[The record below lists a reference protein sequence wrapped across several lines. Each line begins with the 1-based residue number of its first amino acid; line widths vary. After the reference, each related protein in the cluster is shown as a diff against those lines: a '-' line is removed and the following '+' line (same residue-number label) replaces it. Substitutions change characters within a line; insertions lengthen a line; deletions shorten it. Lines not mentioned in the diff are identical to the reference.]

1 MKVFVSDVEKCLGCY
16 CCQISCKDEYCGNDW
31 MPYSKPQ
38 PMTGQFWRKVEEHV
52 RGTVPKVKV
61 AYIPTG
67 CMHCDDAPCINA
79 CTDNAIYKREDGMV
93 IIDPQK
99 CTGQQLCID
108 ACPYGAIYF
117 NNTLNIAQKCTGC
130 AHLLDRGWPI
140 KEPRC
145 VDSCVAGALVFGE
158 ESDFSAEIAQ
168 AEALKPNFGETPAVR
183 VHYLNLPKRF
193 IAGLVYDPAV
203 EEVVIGA
210 TCTLTGADGTV
221 TATTDGFGDFW
232 FEGLQEGTFSL
243 TIEADGKTK
252 TIDNIS
258 TEKDVNLGELALS

>member
-117 NNTLNIAQKCTGC
+117 NNTLNIAKKCTGC

-145 VDSCVAGALVFGE
+145 VDPVWRE
-158 ESDFSAEIAQ
+158 
-168 AEALKPNFGETPAVR
+168 
-183 VHYLNLPKRF
+183 H
-193 IAGLVYDPAV
+193 
-203 EEVVIGA
+203 
-210 TCTLTGADGTV
+210 
-221 TATTDGFGDFW
+221 
-232 FEGLQEGTFSL
+232 
-243 TIEADGKTK
+243 
-252 TIDNIS
+252 
-258 TEKDVNLGELALS
+258 